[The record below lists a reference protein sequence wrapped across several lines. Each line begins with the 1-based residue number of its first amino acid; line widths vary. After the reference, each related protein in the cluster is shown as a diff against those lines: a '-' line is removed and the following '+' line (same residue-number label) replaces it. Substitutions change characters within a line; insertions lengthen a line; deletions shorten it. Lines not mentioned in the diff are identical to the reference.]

1 MRDGKPIKTLSDNVI
16 SSCPDNEWIDPVK
29 FPTVNSRFGTPYR
42 WIGLADYQLPPTF
55 ALAMLDFSSFAV
67 PLE

>member
-29 FPTVNSRFGTPYR
+29 FPTVNSRFGIPYR
-42 WIGLADYQLPPTF
+42 WIGLADY
-55 ALAMLDFSSFAV
+55 
-67 PLE
+67 